1 MKRLLLVS
9 ALAVFSMSLVNAQ
22 EGLKVGA
29 NVGIPVGDA
38 SDFTTFGF
46 GVDAYY
52 FFEVGSGFLLGG
64 TAGYHHYL
72 GDDFEEFGFTIEV
85 DDFQFVPVGAA
96 ARFYLMDELYL
107 GANIGYAIG
116 INDGNDGG
124 FHYRPMVGY
133 DLGGFGLNL
142 SYSAVSVDD
151 DFDDFTF
158 SSILLG
164 VDFSF

>member
-1 MKRLLLVS
+1 MKRLLLIA

-22 EGLKVGA
+22 EGFKVGA

-64 TAGYHHYL
+64 TAGYHHFL
-72 GDDFEEFGFTIEV
+72 GDEEEFLGITFDY
-85 DDFQFVPVGAA
+85 DDFQFIPVGAA
-96 ARFYLMDELYL
+96 ARFYIMDELFL

-133 DLGGFGLNL
+133 DLGSVNLNL
-142 SYSAVSVDD
+142 SYSAVSFDD
-151 DFDDFTF
+151 EFGDFTF

-164 VDFSF
+164 VEIGF